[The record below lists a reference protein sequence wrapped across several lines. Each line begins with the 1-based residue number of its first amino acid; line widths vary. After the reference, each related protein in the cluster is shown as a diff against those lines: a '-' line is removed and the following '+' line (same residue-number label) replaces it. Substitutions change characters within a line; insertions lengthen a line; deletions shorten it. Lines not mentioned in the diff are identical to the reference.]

1 MNKLKHWSTWLLR
14 WLVGVGLLVFIV
26 DKIDGALLWQAMR
39 RFDLTFGLALL
50 ICHVA
55 VLLLMAYRWRLIAEQ
70 MNIKAD
76 YRMFLRALW
85 LGSLGGQI
93 GPPLIFFEVA
103 RFKAL
108 QVYGDNK
115 SLIGSQL
122 IDRLSGV
129 AALLLML
136 LLTLPFS
143 WPVLVEVVPAP
154 FLLKAVGIVMMVGL
168 ILHRFAFS
176 PKLRAAIDRKQIAI
190 LLSPGQSH
198 YEISALIQLLL
209 MSGFLLAAYG
219 LGVPQKPYT
228 LFTLLPLILVGL
240 TLLPISVS
248 DWGTRE
254 MLAVFILSFAGF
266 SPEECAAV
274 SILYGFA
281 YTLTSMFGVV
291 FLFKK

>member
-1 MNKLKHWSTWLLR
+1 MNNLKHWGSWLLR
-14 WLVGVGLLVFIV
+14 WLVAVGLLVFIV
-26 DKIDGALLWQAMR
+26 DKIDGALLWQTLR
-39 RFDLTFGLALL
+39 RFDLAFGLALL
-50 ICHVA
+50 SCHVA
-55 VLLLMAYRWRLIAEQ
+55 VLMLMAYRWRLIAMQ

-85 LGSLGGQI
+85 IGSLSGQI

-103 RFKAL
+103 RFKVL
-108 QVYGDNK
+108 QDCGDSQ

-129 AALLLML
+129 IALLLML

-143 WPVLVEVVPAP
+143 WKVLAEVVPVSV
-154 FLLKAVGIVMMVGL
+154 LLKVVVIAT
-168 ILHRFAFS
+168 ILSLVLYRFAFS
-176 PKLRAAIDRKQIAI
+176 SKLRAAIDREQIAV
-190 LLSPGQSH
+190 LMSPGQSH

-209 MSGFLLAAYG
+209 MLGFLLAAYG

-228 LFTLLPLILVGL
+228 LFTLLPLIFVGL

-274 SILYGFA
+274 SIIYGFA
-281 YTLTSMFGVV
+281 YTLTAMFGVV